1 MSNEMLEFT
10 GEIKALTDDACLI
23 NIDGVTG
30 WVPESLLDYTDEP
43 IVGKEI
49 RLDIQEWFAVKKG
62 FL

>member
-1 MSNEMLEFT
+1 MLQFT
-10 GEIKALTDDACLI
+10 GVVKALTDDACLM

-43 IVGKEI
+43 VVGEEI
-49 RLDIQEWFAVKKG
+49 RLDIQGWFAEKKG